1 MCVAVKYSIG
11 YNGKVMGL
19 LPNFFKIRKP
29 KKDCLLALDIGTE
42 FVKTLIFKRGK
53 QSEVIGVGR
62 QRQFPNHMQAGAVA
76 DIDGVAESCQK
87 AIEKAGQMACL
98 RPKQAVMGIS
108 GELVKGVTT
117 GYLYKRSEP
126 KQKIDSSELKNVI
139 QKIQWKA
146 FEEARRQMAYE
157 TGRREIEI
165 KLINAIITDVRIDG
179 YRVTNPIGFQGR
191 ELFLSIF
198 NVYAPLVHLGALE
211 SIASKLNL
219 ELLAIVAEPYAV
231 ARSLNLDSK
240 RGAIIIDIGGGTT
253 DIALVRSVGLE
264 GTKTLALAGRAFTK
278 RLSQKLG
285 LDLDEAE
292 EIKIKYSQERLS
304 QAVRRKIREIFKKD
318 LRVWL
323 SGVCLALE
331 DFREAEALPNRILL
345 CGGGSNLP
353 DLRRELERGFSQISR
368 IKASLANPKV
378 SLIQPKDI
386 IDVKDETGRL
396 KDPDDVA
403 PMALASLALEL
414 AKEKGVLSS
423 ILKRTVRMMQ
433 RS

>member
-1 MCVAVKYSIG
+1 
-11 YNGKVMGL
+11 MGL
-19 LPNFFKIRKP
+19 ALNFFKIKKP
-29 KKDCLLALDIGTE
+29 KKDYLLALDIGTE

-53 QSEVIGVGR
+53 EGAIIGVGR
-62 QRQFPNHMQAGAVA
+62 EKQFPNYMRAGAVA
-76 DIDGVAESCQK
+76 DIDGVAETCEK
-87 AIEKAGQMACL
+87 AIEKASQMARL

-108 GELVKGVTT
+108 GELVKGMTT

-126 KQKIDSSELKNVI
+126 KEEIDLAELKNVI

-146 FEEARRQMAYE
+146 FEEARRELAYE
-157 TGRREIEI
+157 TGRKEIEI
-165 KLINAIITDVRIDG
+165 KLINAIITDIKIDG
-179 YRVTNPIGFQGR
+179 YRVTNPIGFKGQ
-191 ELFLSIF
+191 EIFLSIF

-211 SIASKLNL
+211 TIASKLNL
-219 ELLAIVAEPYAV
+219 DLLAIAAEPYAV
-231 ARSLNLDSK
+231 ARCLNLDSK

-278 RLSQKLG
+278 RLSQNLG
-285 LDLDEAE
+285 LDLDKAE
-292 EIKIKYSQERLS
+292 EIKIKYSQRQLS
-304 QAVRRKIREIFKKD
+304 QPVCRKIREIFKKD

-331 DFREAEALPNRILL
+331 DFKETDVLPNQILL

-353 DLRRELERGFSQISR
+353 DLRRKLEKGFNKISS
-368 IKASLANPKV
+368 IKANLTNPKV
-378 SLIQPKDI
+378 SLIQPRDI
-386 IDVKDETGRL
+386 LDIKDETGRL
-396 KDPDDVA
+396 KEPDDVA

-414 AKEKGVLSS
+414 VKEKGVLSS

-433 RS
+433 R